1 MKPIG
6 YNERRMRRDYV
17 KIRAAVCVRVCVRA
31 RARTRVY
38 DYFAAIFFQGRCC
51 DIANFID
58 TVKCIHARLKAQRY
72 AID

>member
-17 KIRAAVCVRVCVRA
+17 KIRAAVCVYVCVRA
-31 RARTRVY
+31 HSRLRLY
-38 DYFAAIFFQGRCC
+38 CSNFFQGRCC

-58 TVKCIHARLKAQRY
+58 TVKCIHARLKEQRY